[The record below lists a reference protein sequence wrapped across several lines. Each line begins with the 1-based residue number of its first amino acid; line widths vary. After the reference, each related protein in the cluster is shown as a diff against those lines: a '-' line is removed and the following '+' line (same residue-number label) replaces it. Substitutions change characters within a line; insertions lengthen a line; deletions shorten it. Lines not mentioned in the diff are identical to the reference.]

1 MAKEVTFQKYEF
13 KFSHSNFRILKV
25 CSVLSTLAIVAD
37 SSENANNS
45 DKFVITGWNL
55 LAQAIDRILFVLYV
69 LIVFIFLGAYLG
81 GATVIIDKFTK

>member
-1 MAKEVTFQKYEF
+1 
-13 KFSHSNFRILKV
+13 
-25 CSVLSTLAIVAD
+25 
-37 SSENANNS
+37 
-45 DKFVITGWNL
+45 